1 MDVDFVGTGCGVSL
15 SKIIRKRKAV
25 LRNDKKRDDT
35 GQSGTIIT
43 ILENKEPQV
52 KIVNFMI
59 ERINNRITL
68 TSQTRVI
75 LMVYGGYKYLE
86 LDYEPDLE
94 NDIIAWH
101 WVSGEMPIEKLSEAL
116 AAESSVGTWT
126 ELKTVN
132 MEVFEKLR
140 AKVFRIEKVSENSG
154 FVWLAYPLDHFDV
167 KNILQILASIR
178 GNIYGLAE
186 LEALKFLDVRFPRKL
201 QKLFKGPRFGLEGV
215 RNRVGT
221 NVSRRPHIGTIVK
234 PKVGLAPKEW
244 AEVAYN
250 AFIGGVDFVK
260 DDENLVDQEFCRWE
274 DRVNAV
280 LEVIDKVK
288 DETGRTVIY
297 SPNITDRY
305 SRMLERMD
313 SLEEM
318 GWDIA
323 MLDVYMIG
331 YSALLDIVEELHNGG
346 FIIHAHRAGHTA
358 ETRGVFGCE
367 YNVFAKIWRLI
378 GVDQLH
384 TGTGVGKME
393 GSPLIIRGYGKI
405 CTKKNIDEAL
415 HLYNLGF
422 NWDDT
427 INPLMPVAS
436 GGLDAGKVDALIE
449 IYGKDLVIQAG
460 GGIHGHPEGSV
471 SGAKSMRCAVEG
483 VMQGKSSP
491 EKAKECKELKAA
503 LDKWGYSDPQEIRKI
518 SEMVEEN
525 KDKYLKKL
533 FTVGYEAFDISE
545 ELQDESKK
553 D

>member
-1 MDVDFVGTGCGVSL
+1 MG
-15 SKIIRKRKAV
+15 
-25 LRNDKKRDDT
+25 
-35 GQSGTIIT
+35 
-43 ILENKEPQV
+43 
-52 KIVNFMI
+52 
-59 ERINNRITL
+59 
-68 TSQTRVI
+68 
-75 LMVYGGYKYLE
+75 MVYGGYRYLE
-86 LDYEPDLE
+86 LDYEPDME
-94 NDIIAWH
+94 NDIIVWH
-101 WVSGEMPIEKLSEAL
+101 WVRGKMQIEKLSEAI

-132 MEVFEKLR
+132 KEVFEKLR

-154 FVWLAYPLDHFDV
+154 FVWFAYPLDHFDV

-178 GNIYGLAE
+178 GNIYGLSE
-186 LEALKFLDVRFPRKL
+186 LEALKLLDIRFPRKL
-201 QKLFKGPRFGLEGV
+201 QRLFEGPRYGLEGV
-215 RNRVGT
+215 RNRLGT

-274 DRVNAV
+274 ERVNAV

-288 DETGRTVIY
+288 EETGRTVIY

-313 SLEEM
+313 RLKDI
-318 GWDIA
+318 GWDVA

-331 YSALLDIVEELHNGG
+331 YSALIDMVEELHNAG

-358 ETRGVFGCE
+358 ETRGLFGCE
-367 YNVFAKIWRLI
+367 YNIFAKIWRMI

-393 GSPLIIRGYGKI
+393 GSPLIIRHYGQICREKKI
-405 CTKKNIDEAL
+405 EEAL
-415 HLYNLGF
+415 HLFSLDF
-422 NWDDT
+422 EWEDT

-449 IYGKDLVIQAG
+449 IYGKDVVIQAG
-460 GGIHGHPEGSV
+460 GGIHGHPDGTV
-471 SGAKSMRCAVEG
+471 VGAKSMRCAVEG
-483 VMQGKSSP
+483 IMEGKTSK
-491 EKAKECKELKAA
+491 EKAEECKELKSA
-503 LDKWGYSDPQEIRKI
+503 LDKWGYVEPEEIRKTFDL
-518 SEMVEEN
+518 EEE
-525 KDKYLKKL
+525 KKEEIVKNL
-533 FTVGYEAFDISE
+533 FNLGYEVFNVIE
-545 ELQDESKK
+545 ELEKK
-553 D
+553 V